1 MNDTNSIEMD
11 RSTQDE
17 RLGTG
22 GTGVLSFSNPER
34 DSPHSVP
41 VSYGYDPDEG
51 VFYFRLAVGPDSEKA
66 ALLDRAVTFVV
77 HGESDDGWW
86 SVIARGRLESTTAD
100 ATALDSLAGLERVD
114 IPLVD
119 VFESPLRVVEFEFCR
134 LDPTA
139 QTGRREPGGDI

>member
-119 VFESPLRVVEFEFCR
+119 VFEEPPEDLTFRQFRMVPDQLS
-134 LDPTA
+134 
-139 QTGRREPGGDI
+139 GRKQVRSEE